1 MAIAAPPRECESQF
15 KEKERAM
22 KATAVDGEV
31 LTAKEVCALL
41 QIHPSTLYKL
51 TRQGKIP
58 SFGIGTD
65 WRFRADQIERW
76 MAEKSM
82 YVRLARNVIES
93 GVN

>member
-1 MAIAAPPRECESQF
+1 MAANY
-15 KEKERAM
+15 
-22 KATAVDGEV
+22 EV
-31 LTAKEVCALL
+31 LTVKEVCEILHV
-41 QIHPSTLYKL
+41 HPTTLYKL

-58 SFGIGTD
+58 GFRMGTD

-82 YVRLARNVIES
+82 YARLARNVIES